1 MPNNQPLWS
10 IDIEIRKND
19 RCIYKNVHYSTLVFG
34 IWISNLHK
42 SCHILPYKR
51 LKYEKP
57 PINLNHFLFF
67 RWSAWKFAKK
77 VHENGLKNS
86 RRFHPICEHK
96 CASLWKLQTIWEQK
110 SPLKIFLWP
119 PSFRHTV
126 ALLYSQIHLQLPTK
140 GLFHKSLSTFETIV
154 NFTFQWKIYNQNIW
168 A

>member
-19 RCIYKNVHYSTLVFG
+19 RCIYKNVHYSTSVFG

-77 VHENGLKNS
+77 SARKWFEEFPALPSN
-86 RRFHPICEHK
+86 
-96 CASLWKLQTIWEQK
+96 LWTQVRIFMEIADYLRTEISSKKFFVTPLLQTHCGTLILTN
-110 SPLKIFLWP
+110 PFAI
-119 PSFRHTV
+119 
-126 ALLYSQIHLQLPTK
+126 ANK
-140 GLFHKSLSTFETIV
+140 GFIS
-154 NFTFQWKIYNQNIW
+154 
-168 A
+168 

>member
-67 RWSAWKFAKK
+67 RWNAWKFAKK
-77 VHENGLKNS
+77 SARKWFEEFPALPSNLWTQVRIFMEIADYLRTEISSKN
-86 RRFHPICEHK
+86 FFVTP
-96 CASLWKLQTIWEQK
+96 LLQTQCG
-110 SPLKIFLWP
+110 
-119 PSFRHTV
+119 T
-126 ALLYSQIHLQLPTK
+126 LLILTNPFAIANK
-140 GLFHKSLSTFETIV
+140 GFIS
-154 NFTFQWKIYNQNIW
+154 
-168 A
+168 